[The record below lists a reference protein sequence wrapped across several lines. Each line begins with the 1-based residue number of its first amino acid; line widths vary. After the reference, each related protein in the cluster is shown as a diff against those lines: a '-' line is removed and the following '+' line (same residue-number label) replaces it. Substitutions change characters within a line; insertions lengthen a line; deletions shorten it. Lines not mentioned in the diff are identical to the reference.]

1 MTANSTSRP
10 SWQRDTCPPW
20 CVVEHSELDA
30 HDDRFHDSATLHVP
44 AVLGAGRGRAAPT
57 DLAVVMSRRCNE
69 LDDWVLV
76 GEPERDGQ
84 HLYLTRD
91 SAARVAGALTNL
103 LTESG

>member
-1 MTANSTSRP
+1 MTAHSTSRP

-20 CVVEHSELDA
+20 CVVEHAETDPP
-30 HDDRFHDSATLHVP
+30 DDRYHDSVTLHVP
-44 AVLGAGRGRAAPT
+44 ATLGPGPSHAPT
-57 DLAVVMSRRCNE
+57 TDLVLVMSRRSGE

-91 SAARVAGALTNL
+91 SAARVASALTAL
-103 LTESG
+103 LTDSG

>member
-20 CVVEHSELDA
+20 CVVEHSELDTY
-30 HDDRFHDSATLHVP
+30 DDRFHDSTALHVP
-44 AVLGAGRGRAAPT
+44 AVLGRRPGHAAPT
-57 DLAVVMSRRCNE
+57 DLTVVMSRRCNE

-91 SAARVAGALTNL
+91 SAARVVRAVSELLSNAG
-103 LTESG
+103 